1 MNENAKMLLAD
12 SRNAFRGLHLVLG
25 MDFEAPYGIERIK
38 GRYTANQVVK
48 TATAGGYVPGDLLVI
63 LTADRSRPHGWN
75 AFRLATVTAAG
86 GVEIDYKVP
95 WVRDGIDNFCAK
107 RYFEEVRKSPEAETF
122 ILWQGRQYL
131 KKPAEKVVELVG
143 RFDVVSAQY
152 GSYNGQ
158 RYVDSIELR
167 RRDSKGE
174 KFRREIVGRVYYAG
188 KKYPATL
195 EDVFD
200 QSGYYVRARRK
211 DLKRRAAALRAE
223 REKAAFEASDNTDKV
238 LELEKRIRA
247 RKAEILRALEAAE
260 TAEEIAAV
268 SESLARWKGLAGVV
282 SDFNRFRA
290 NVAGKVYKSI
300 ADCER
305 AYNDI
310 LGRC

>member
-1 MNENAKMLLAD
+1 MNENAKMLLTD
-12 SRNAFRGLHLVLG
+12 SRNAFRGLHQVLG
-25 MDFEAPYGIERIK
+25 MDFEAPYGIEHIK
-38 GRYTANQVVK
+38 GRYTVNQVIK

-63 LTADRSRPHGWN
+63 LTRDGGKTWGRN
-75 AFRLATVTAAG
+75 DFQMATVTRAG
-86 GVEIDYKVP
+86 GVEIDYKTP
-95 WVRDGIDNFCAK
+95 WMDSGIDYFYAK
-107 RYFEEVRKSPEAETF
+107 RCFEEVRKSPEAETF
-122 ILWQGRQYL
+122 ILWQGRQHL
-131 KKPAEKVVELVG
+131 KKPAEKAVELVG

-174 KFRREIVGRVYYAG
+174 MFRREIVGRVYYAG
-188 KKYPATL
+188 KKYPAAL

-200 QSGYYVRARRK
+200 RSGYYIWARRE

-238 LELEKRIRA
+238 LELEKRIEA
-247 RKAEILRALEAAE
+247 RKAEIIRALEAAE

-268 SESLARWKGLAGVV
+268 GESLARWRGLAGVV